1 MVKRNVISATFSQ
14 RELYDLTLKNCK
26 KFPYSYKDWRGRK
39 KPAFGPNGVYRTGT
53 AVTLA
58 QERLDVAWNDY
69 PCKGVV
75 MVTGQDI
82 ANKTSTGVFSS
93 NSLQIRVNWRPHTGF
108 AGAVPADH
116 AAWQLYNHLVF
127 GKEFLRI
134 ESDKSQFQSQSL
146 DEATARRLTDPP
158 LGSLGVPSGTGGALR
173 VGGAI
178 QSGGALAPLRNRG
191 VSAIGS
197 RLF

>member
-1 MVKRNVISATFSQ
+1 MTVGAAVNA
-14 RELYDLTLKNCK
+14 
-26 KFPYSYKDWRGRK
+26 
-39 KPAFGPNGVYRTGT
+39 PNQDYNIEW
-53 AVTLA
+53 L
-58 QERLDVAWNDY
+58 QY
-69 PCKGVV
+69 PCKSMVI
-75 MVTGQDI
+75 VTGADI

-93 NSLQIRVNWRPHTGF
+93 NSLQVVVNWRPHTGY
-108 AGAVPADH
+108 GGIDGGVH
-116 AAWQLYNHLVF
+116 QWQLLNHLIF

-146 DEATARRLTDPP
+146 DEATARRLVDPP

-173 VGGAI
+173 VGGAL

-197 RLF
+197 RL